1 MARVPNTGR
10 PLPIQC
16 PKCQHEGCVLLV
28 RSLTV
33 MTCTCAK
40 CGHAWATELASLPP
54 DVQAVERATLQV
66 KGRQQQTAI
75 FEIVGL

>member
-1 MARVPNTGR
+1 MPNTGR
-10 PLPIQC
+10 PLPIPC
-16 PKCQHEGCVLLV
+16 PKCRHEGCVLLV

-54 DVQAVERATLQV
+54 DVQARIPDALRDSQ
-66 KGRQQQTAI
+66 
-75 FEIVGL
+75 